1 MRSNDFYF
9 NNQFSKQ
16 ENKEFRTENNKSKL
30 LKITLK
36 QIEDLEKFLNS
47 ENFNF
52 EVFKTKIND
61 IDFGLWDFY
70 FIKWFFNSQKELL
83 ENQSNKKCEDRI
95 IKNLLSNNNKNM
107 ITKIKREVDN
117 LEVWK
122 VID

>member
-36 QIEDLEKFLNS
+36 QIEELEIFLNS

-52 EVFKTKIND
+52 EVFKNKIND

-70 FIKWFFNSQKELL
+70 FIKCFFSSQKELL

-122 VID
+122 IID